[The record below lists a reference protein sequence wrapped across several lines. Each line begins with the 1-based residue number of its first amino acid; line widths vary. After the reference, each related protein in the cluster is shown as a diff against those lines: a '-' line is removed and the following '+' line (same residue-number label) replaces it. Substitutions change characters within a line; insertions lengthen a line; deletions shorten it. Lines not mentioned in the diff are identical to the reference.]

1 MRILFAP
8 DSFKGSLSA
17 GAVCALLEEQ
27 AGLIFP
33 GCETVSL
40 PMADGGEGTLEI
52 LTEIAGGKRVE
63 VPVLGPRFEPR
74 RAEYALLP
82 GGTALIE
89 MAAASGL
96 PLVPPEERN
105 PGRTTTYGTGQLIRA
120 ALEGGCRNL
129 IIGVGGSAT
138 NDCGMGAL
146 AALGARFLDGAGQ
159 PLEPVGDSLGAVERV
174 DLSGLLPAA
183 REAEV
188 TVMCDIQNPLLGPRG
203 ATRVFGPQKGGSP
216 AQLEALEAGM
226 ARFAHR
232 LEEAAGISVASLP
245 GAGAA
250 GGLAAGL
257 LAGLGG
263 RLQSGIETVLEL
275 SRFRQRLAGVDLV
288 VTGEGRVDGQSAGGK
303 VLWGVGTACRE
314 AGVATPAPAGGL
326 GDGAELT
333 ERCGIRCVVPVVDRP
348 MPLEQAMEQAPAL
361 LSAAA
366 RRLFTLIR
374 LGAGLGREC
383 LDDPPHP

>member
-1 MRILFAP
+1 M
-8 DSFKGSLSA
+8 
-17 GAVCALLEEQ
+17 
-27 AGLIFP
+27 
-33 GCETVSL
+33 
-40 PMADGGEGTLEI
+40 
-52 LTEIAGGKRVE
+52 
-63 VPVLGPRFEPR
+63 LGPRFEPR

-120 ALEGGCRNL
+120 ALEGGCRTL

-203 ATRVFGPQKGGSP
+203 ATRVFGPQKGG
-216 AQLEALEAGM
+216 
-226 ARFAHR
+226 
-232 LEEAAGISVASLP
+232 LP
-245 GAGAA
+245 
-250 GGLAAGL
+250 
-257 LAGLGG
+257 
-263 RLQSGIETVLEL
+263 R
-275 SRFRQRLAGVDLV
+275 
-288 VTGEGRVDGQSAGGK
+288 
-303 VLWGVGTACRE
+303 
-314 AGVATPAPAGGL
+314 PAGGAGG
-326 GDGAELT
+326 GDGPLCPPAGGGPPGSPWPLCPRGGGGRPGRRAAGRAGGT
-333 ERCGIRCVVPVVDRP
+333 APVGD
-348 MPLEQAMEQAPAL
+348 
-361 LSAAA
+361 
-366 RRLFTLIR
+366 
-374 LGAGLGREC
+374 
-383 LDDPPHP
+383 